1 MSVYDIAQMEEMDDA
16 SGMVR
21 EAAFDALVG
30 LAYKHGGESALLGD
44 SIELATKA
52 YRKSLIGNAFPHFW
66 MEVPLIGT
74 PGFDLHVYYDRKQV
88 SPNDS
93 FAPNDGF
100 GMQGLFDWYF
110 GKEKGGVG
118 VGFAHDLR
126 GGQIQTGI
134 YVNFNH
140 NPLHDMPGFFASIGA
155 QDHLSC
161 TEMLLSRLPSAW
173 LPWYVGLFPERL
185 ESGVRVGSFVTTG
198 RQREYASDQTALA
211 ADLASVGFEA
221 FDDAMLEHIC
231 ALAALPFELE
241 LQLDATYEGT
251 GSTLSVDLV
260 LKAKSADSMHGTFLS
275 GTPYANACNMLESW
289 HAADER
295 WHHIAGASLSRL
307 VPLGQKNGR
316 AALALTSSPAFIKTK
331 WTNTLIQPAK
341 VYMDCSTKLL
351 VRRSNDPTQGR

>member
-1 MSVYDIAQMEEMDDA
+1 MEEMDDV
-16 SGMVR
+16 SGMLR
-21 EAAFDALVG
+21 ETAFGALVK
-30 LAYKHGGESALLGD
+30 LAYRLGGEDALLGN
-44 SIELATKA
+44 SIELATRA
-52 YRKSLIGNAFPHFW
+52 YRKSLFGHAFPHFW
-66 MEVPLIGT
+66 MEIPLFGP
-74 PGFDLHVYYDRKQV
+74 PGFDLHVYYDRRQV
-88 SPNDS
+88 SPNNS

-126 GGQIQTGI
+126 GGQILTGA

-140 NPLHDMPGFFASIGA
+140 SPLHDMPGFFASVGA
-155 QDHLSC
+155 QDRLSY
-161 TEMLLSRLPSAW
+161 TEALLARLPSAW

-185 ESGVRVGSFVTTG
+185 GSGVRVGSFVTTE
-198 RQREYASDQTALA
+198 RQRAYASNQDALV
-211 ADLASVGFEA
+211 ADLVSAGFEA
-221 FDDAMLEHIC
+221 FDNTMLERIC

-289 HAADER
+289 HVADER
-295 WHHIAGASLSRL
+295 WRHIAGASISRL
-307 VPLGQKNGR
+307 VPIGQKNGQ

-351 VRRSNDPTQGR
+351 VHRSNDPTRGR